1 MEVPFVDLKAQY
13 QSIKPEIDGA
23 IARIIEQTAFVGG
36 PIVREFEEAFAERI
50 GAPYCIGC
58 GNGTDSME
66 IILETMEIG
75 PGDEVIVPANS
86 WISTSE
92 VVSRV
97 GAKPVFVDVEPE
109 HYTIDVNLIA
119 DKITSNT
126 RAIIPVHLY
135 GHPADMPA
143 IMKIADTH
151 DIKVIED
158 CAQAHLAAIED
169 KKVGTYGIAASFS
182 FYPGKNLGAYGDAG
196 CILTQDAALA
206 ARMRMLANHGQQGK
220 HNHLIEG
227 RNSRLDTMQAAI
239 LQAKLPFLEEWTE
252 RRAENAEVYTRL
264 LEDYEQVKAPRVREE
279 YRHVFHLYVVRVQN
293 RDVVMR
299 GLKNAG
305 VQAAIHY
312 PTALPLLP
320 AYEEHGYTI
329 ADFPVAGAYQDE
341 ILSLP
346 MYPELTMEQI
356 EYVVA
361 QLCQLTS

>member
-13 QSIKPEIDGA
+13 QSIKSEIDGA
-23 IARIIEQTAFVGG
+23 IGRIIEQTAFVGG
-36 PIVREFEEAFAERI
+36 PIVREFEEAFAEKM
-50 GAPYCIGC
+50 GVAHCIGC

-66 IILETMEIG
+66 IILETLEIG

-97 GAKPVFVDVEPE
+97 GAKPVFVDIEPDF
-109 HYTIDVNLIA
+109 YTIDVSKIA
-119 DKITSNT
+119 EKITPNT
-126 RAIIPVHLY
+126 KAIIPVHLY

-143 IMKIADTH
+143 IMQLAEAH
-151 DIKVIED
+151 DLKVIED
-158 CAQAHLAAIED
+158 CAQSHLAAVDEQ
-169 KKVGTYGIAASFS
+169 KVGTYGIAASFS

-196 CILTQDAALA
+196 CILTKDAALA

-227 RNSRLDTMQAAI
+227 RNSRLDTLQAAI
-239 LQAKLPFLEEWTE
+239 LHAKLPFLEEWTE
-252 RRAENAEVYTRL
+252 RRIENAETYTRL
-264 LEDYEQVKAPRVREE
+264 FEDYELVKAPKVREDFT
-279 YRHVFHLYVVRVQN
+279 HVFHLYVVRVQK
-293 RDVVMR
+293 REHVMR
-299 GLKNAG
+299 GLQEAG
-305 VQAAIHY
+305 IQTAVHY

-320 AYEEHGYTI
+320 AYKGQGHKFS
-329 ADFPVAGAYQDE
+329 DFPVAAAYQSE

-346 MYPELTMEQI
+346 MYAELTVDQI

-361 QLCQLTS
+361 HLSKITG